1 MSFEGE
7 LITFSLPANE
17 TVLKFLKM
25 NPVDQMRSVELG
37 MRFMSVGTKQLQGW
51 DNTEWQQRLEKEKD
65 RYEKM
70 LDDNRQALRKERD
83 AMQILKRNHSKE
95 LLETAARIKE
105 QTHVCYQ
112 TEVSSLRE
120 QLERKDGKIS
130 QLNEENR
137 NAFKEAFAI
146 FDKKASL
153 RESSWEERMRRLR
166 SEYESKL
173 QSEKQEKENLIAR
186 TQNSTIIGQDGE
198 NFTLCELN
206 RRFPKAEIEDTH
218 KQTGRGDFIFKE
230 DDFSML
236 IETKNY
242 KNNVTKPEIIKFYRD
257 IDTNHDIKCGILIS
271 LKSGICSREDFHL
284 EVRDKKPI
292 LFLHNISSNM
302 ENLSLAVI
310 LFKLILG
317 TNSIDLSRK
326 EIEEKLKNSIPVIKR
341 NWNKM
346 RQQIKK
352 FEQDMIECIAD
363 QEGHVRSIFELLE
376 LIY

>member
-17 TVLKFLKM
+17 TILKFLRMK
-25 NPVDQMRSVELG
+25 QIEQLKAIELG

-51 DNTEWQQRLEKEKD
+51 DNAEWKVRLDKDREKYNEIIEKSELMLRKEKD
-65 RYEKM
+65 TI
-70 LDDNRQALRKERD
+70 QT
-83 AMQILKRNHSKE
+83 LKQNHSKE
-95 LLETAARIKE
+95 LLEASARIKE
-105 QTHVCYQ
+105 QTHVYYQ

-120 QLERKDGKIS
+120 HLERKDEKIS
-130 QLNEENR
+130 QLNKENR
-137 NAFKEAFAI
+137 NAFKEAFDI
-146 FDKKASL
+146 FDRKASL
-153 RESSWEERMRRLR
+153 REQSWENRISGLR
-166 SEYESKL
+166 VEYENKL
-173 QSEKQEKENLIAR
+173 LLEKQEKESLIAR

-218 KQTGRGDFIFKE
+218 KESGRGDFIFKE
-230 DDFSML
+230 NDFSML

-271 LKSGICSREDFHL
+271 LKSGICSRDDFHL

-317 TNSIDLSRK
+317 TNSINLSRK

-352 FEQDMIECIAD
+352 FEQDMIECVAD
-363 QEGHVRSIFELLE
+363 QESHVRSIFELLG

>member
-1 MSFEGE
+1 MAFQGE

-17 TVLKFLKM
+17 IVLKFLQMKS
-25 NPVDQMRSVELG
+25 PDQMKSIDLG
-37 MRFMSVGTKQLQGW
+37 MKFISIGTKQLQCW
-51 DNTEWQQRLEKEKD
+51 DNDEWKARLEKEKD
-65 RYEKM
+65 RNDKLISSIGSDLQKEK
-70 LDDNRQALRKERD
+70 DKNR
-83 AMQILKRNHSKE
+83 
-95 LLETAARIKE
+95 LLEQNHRKKLVEVSSQIKE
-105 QTHVCYQ
+105 QTHLYFQ
-112 TEVSSLRE
+112 NELSSLRE
-120 QLERKDGKIS
+120 QLERRDAKIS

-137 NAFKEAFAI
+137 SSFKEAYAL
-146 FDKKASL
+146 FDKKAVQ
-153 RESSWEERMRRLR
+153 REASWELKVKTMRDDYEARL
-166 SEYESKL
+166 
-173 QSEKQEKENLIAR
+173 QHEKQERMGLIAR

-218 KQTGRGDFIFKE
+218 KQSGRGDFIFKE
-230 DDFSML
+230 KDFTML

-242 KNNVTKPEIIKFYRD
+242 KNNVTKPEIQKFYRD
-257 IDTNHDIKCGILIS
+257 IDVNHDIKCGILIS
-271 LKSGICSREDFHL
+271 LKSGICSRDDFHL

-326 EIEEKLKNSIPVIKR
+326 EIEEKLKNSIPIIKR

-352 FEQDMIECIAD
+352 FEQDMIECVAD
-363 QEGHVRSIFELLE
+363 QESHVRSIFELLG

>member
-7 LITFSLPANE
+7 SITFCLPANE
-17 TVLKFLKM
+17 IVLKFLQMKQCDQIKSISLGSRFINMGSKM
-25 NPVDQMRSVELG
+25 M
-37 MRFMSVGTKQLQGW
+37 QGW
-51 DNTEWQQRLEKEKD
+51 DNEEWQQRMEKEKERND
-65 RYEKM
+65 RILAEIKEELRREKTKNQ
-70 LDDNRQALRKERD
+70 LLENTHRR
-83 AMQILKRNHSKE
+83 E
-95 LLETAARIKE
+95 LLEVSGKIKE
-105 QTHVCYQ
+105 QTHLCFQ
-112 TEVSSLRE
+112 NEISDLRQ
-120 QLERKDGKIS
+120 QLERKDQKIS
-130 QLNEENR
+130 ALNQENR
-137 NAFKEAFAI
+137 NAFKDAYAI
-146 FDKKASL
+146 FDKRATERETNWENRMKGL
-153 RESSWEERMRRLR
+153 RAEYEER
-166 SEYESKL
+166 L
-173 QSEKQEKENLIAR
+173 QVEKQAKEALIAR
-186 TQNSTIIGQDGE
+186 TQNSTIIGQVGE

-230 DDFSML
+230 NDFIML

-242 KNNVTKPEIIKFYRD
+242 KNNVTKPEIEKFYRD

-326 EIEEKLKNSIPVIKR
+326 EIEEKLKNSIPIIKR

-352 FEQDMIECIAD
+352 FEQDMIECVAD
-363 QEGHVRSIFELLE
+363 QESHVRSIFELLG

>member
-7 LITFSLPANE
+7 SITFCLPANE
-17 TVLKFLKM
+17 VVLKFLQMKQGDQIKSISLGSRFINMGSKM
-25 NPVDQMRSVELG
+25 M
-37 MRFMSVGTKQLQGW
+37 QGW
-51 DNTEWQQRLEKEKD
+51 DNEEWQQRMEKERERNDGILAEIKEEL
-65 RYEKM
+65 RREKTKNQ
-70 LDDNRQALRKERD
+70 LLENTHRR
-83 AMQILKRNHSKE
+83 E
-95 LLETAARIKE
+95 LLEVSGKIKE
-105 QTHVCYQ
+105 QTHLCFQ
-112 TEVSSLRE
+112 NEISDLRQ
-120 QLERKDGKIS
+120 QLERKDQKIS
-130 QLNEENR
+130 ALNQENR
-137 NAFKEAFAI
+137 NAFKDAYAI
-146 FDKKASL
+146 FDKRATERETNWENRMKGL
-153 RESSWEERMRRLR
+153 RAEYEER
-166 SEYESKL
+166 L
-173 QSEKQEKENLIAR
+173 QVEKQAKEALIAR
-186 TQNSTIIGQDGE
+186 TQNSTIIGQVGE

-230 DDFSML
+230 QDFTML

-242 KNNVTKPEIIKFYRD
+242 KNNVTKPEIEKFYRD

-292 LFLHNISSNM
+292 IFLHNISSNM

-326 EIEEKLKNSIPVIKR
+326 EIEEKLKNSIPIIKR

-352 FEQDMIECIAD
+352 FEQDMIECVAD
-363 QEGHVRSIFELLE
+363 QESHVRSIFELLG

>member
-7 LITFSLPANE
+7 SITFCLPANE
-17 TVLKFLKM
+17 VVLKFLQMKQGDQIKSISLGSRFINMGSKM
-25 NPVDQMRSVELG
+25 M
-37 MRFMSVGTKQLQGW
+37 QGW
-51 DNTEWQQRLEKEKD
+51 DNEEWQQRMEKERERNDGILAEIKED
-65 RYEKM
+65 LRREKTKNQ
-70 LDDNRQALRKERD
+70 LLENTHRR
-83 AMQILKRNHSKE
+83 E
-95 LLETAARIKE
+95 LLEVSGKIKE
-105 QTHVCYQ
+105 QTHLCFQ
-112 TEVSSLRE
+112 NEISDLRQ
-120 QLERKDGKIS
+120 QLERKDQKIS
-130 QLNEENR
+130 ALNQENR
-137 NAFKEAFAI
+137 NAFKDAYAI
-146 FDKKASL
+146 FDKRAAERETNWENRMKGL
-153 RESSWEERMRRLR
+153 RTEYEER
-166 SEYESKL
+166 L
-173 QSEKQEKENLIAR
+173 QVEKQAKEALIAR
-186 TQNSTIIGQDGE
+186 TQNSTIIGQVGE

-230 DDFSML
+230 QDFTML

-242 KNNVTKPEIIKFYRD
+242 KNNVTKPEIEKFYRD

-326 EIEEKLKNSIPVIKR
+326 EIEEKLKNSIPIIKR

-352 FEQDMIECIAD
+352 FEQDMIECVAD
-363 QEGHVRSIFELLE
+363 QESHVRSIFELLG

>member
-7 LITFSLPANE
+7 SITFCLPANNV
-17 TVLKFLKM
+17 VLKFLQMKQ
-25 NPVDQMRSVELG
+25 PDQIKCIALG
-37 MRFMSVGTKQLQGW
+37 TRFLNIGAKTVQGW
-51 DNTEWQQRLEKEKD
+51 DNEEWQTRLEKEKQ
-65 RYEKM
+65 RT
-70 LDDNRQALRKERD
+70 DDIISNYKNDLLSVKNKSRELENIHRKD
-83 AMQILKRNHSKE
+83 
-95 LLETAARIKE
+95 LLEMSTRIKE
-105 QTHVCYQ
+105 QTVISFQNEIGRLHK
-112 TEVSSLRE
+112 
-120 QLERKDGKIS
+120 QLERNEEKIS
-130 QLNEENR
+130 SLNEENR
-137 NAFKEAFAI
+137 NSFKEAYAI
-146 FDKKASL
+146 FDKKAIQ
-153 RESSWEERMRRLR
+153 RESTWELKIQTLR
-166 SEYESKL
+166 KEYEIKL
-173 QSEKQEKENLIAR
+173 MTEKQEKEALIAR

-206 RRFPKAEIEDTH
+206 RQFPKAEIEDTH

-230 DDFSML
+230 NDFSML

-242 KNNVTKPEIIKFYRD
+242 KNNVTKPEIEKFYRD

-292 LFLHNISSNM
+292 IFLHNISSNM

-317 TNSIDLSRK
+317 TNSIDLSKK
-326 EIEEKLKNSIPVIKR
+326 EIEEKLKNSIPIIKR

-352 FEQDMIECIAD
+352 FEQDMIECVAD
-363 QEGHVRSIFELLE
+363 QEMHVRSIFEILG

>member
-7 LITFSLPANE
+7 SITFCLPANE
-17 TVLKFLKM
+17 VVLKFLQMKQGDQIKSISLGSRFINMGSKM
-25 NPVDQMRSVELG
+25 M
-37 MRFMSVGTKQLQGW
+37 QGW
-51 DNTEWQQRLEKEKD
+51 DNEEWQQRMEKERERNDGILAEIKEEL
-65 RYEKM
+65 RREKTKNQ
-70 LDDNRQALRKERD
+70 LLENTHRR
-83 AMQILKRNHSKE
+83 E
-95 LLETAARIKE
+95 LLEVSGKIKE
-105 QTHVCYQ
+105 QTHLCFQ
-112 TEVSSLRE
+112 NEISDLRQ
-120 QLERKDGKIS
+120 QLERKDQKIS
-130 QLNEENR
+130 ALNQENR
-137 NAFKEAFAI
+137 NAFKDAYAI
-146 FDKKASL
+146 FDKRATERETNWENRMKGL
-153 RESSWEERMRRLR
+153 RTEYEER
-166 SEYESKL
+166 L
-173 QSEKQEKENLIAR
+173 QVEKQAKEALIAR
-186 TQNSTIIGQDGE
+186 TQNSTIIGQVGE

-230 DDFSML
+230 QDFTML

-242 KNNVTKPEIIKFYRD
+242 KNNVTKPEIEKFYRD

-326 EIEEKLKNSIPVIKR
+326 EIEEKLKNSIPIIKR

-352 FEQDMIECIAD
+352 FEQDMIECVAD
-363 QEGHVRSIFELLE
+363 QESHVRSIFELLG

>member
-7 LITFSLPANE
+7 SITFCLPANE
-17 TVLKFLKM
+17 VVLKFLQMKQGDQIKSISLGSRFINMGSKM
-25 NPVDQMRSVELG
+25 M
-37 MRFMSVGTKQLQGW
+37 QGW
-51 DNTEWQQRLEKEKD
+51 DNEEWQQRMEKERERNDGILAEIKEEL
-65 RYEKM
+65 RREKTKNQ
-70 LDDNRQALRKERD
+70 LLENTHRR
-83 AMQILKRNHSKE
+83 E
-95 LLETAARIKE
+95 LLEVSGKIKE
-105 QTHVCYQ
+105 QTHLCFQ
-112 TEVSSLRE
+112 NEISDLRQ
-120 QLERKDGKIS
+120 QLERKDQKIS
-130 QLNEENR
+130 ALNQENR
-137 NAFKEAFAI
+137 NAFKDAYAI
-146 FDKKASL
+146 FDKRAAERETNWENRMKGL
-153 RESSWEERMRRLR
+153 RTEYEER
-166 SEYESKL
+166 L
-173 QSEKQEKENLIAR
+173 QVEKQAKEALIAR
-186 TQNSTIIGQDGE
+186 TQNSTIIGQVGE

-230 DDFSML
+230 QDFTML

-242 KNNVTKPEIIKFYRD
+242 KNNVTKPEIEKFYRD

-326 EIEEKLKNSIPVIKR
+326 EIEEKLKNSIPIIKR

-352 FEQDMIECIAD
+352 FEQDMIECVAD
-363 QEGHVRSIFELLE
+363 QESHVRSIFELLG

>member
-1 MSFEGE
+1 MSFEE
-7 LITFSLPANE
+7 SINFCLPANDI
-17 TVLKFLKM
+17 VLKFL
-25 NPVDQMRSVELG
+25 QMKQTEQIKSIGLG
-37 MRFMSVGTKQLQGW
+37 MQFINVGTKMIQGW
-51 DNTEWQQRLEKEKD
+51 DNEEWRGRLKKEKERSDSLLSSYKED
-65 RYEKM
+65 LQKM
-70 LDDNRQALRKERD
+70 QAKNQLLQNTHRR
-83 AMQILKRNHSKE
+83 E
-95 LLETAARIKE
+95 LIELSNKIKE
-105 QTHVCYQ
+105 QTHICFQ
-112 TEVSSLRE
+112 NEIADLRK
-120 QLERKDGKIS
+120 QLERKDFKIS
-130 QLNEENR
+130 TLNEENR
-137 NAFKEAFAI
+137 NAFKEAYGI

-153 RESSWEERMRRLR
+153 REISWEAKIKSLR
-166 SEYESKL
+166 SEYEERL
-173 QSEKQEKENLIAR
+173 AQEKKDKESLIAK
-186 TQNSTIIGQDGE
+186 TQNSTIIGQIGE

-218 KQTGRGDFIFKE
+218 KQAGRGDFIFKE
-230 DDFSML
+230 TDFTML

-242 KNNVTKPEIIKFYRD
+242 KNNVTKPEIEKFYRD

-326 EIEEKLKNSIPVIKR
+326 EIEEKLKNSIPIIKR

-352 FEQDMIECIAD
+352 FEQEMIICVAD
-363 QEGHVRSIFELLE
+363 Q
-376 LIY
+376 

>member
-17 TVLKFLKM
+17 TILKFL
-25 NPVDQMRSVELG
+25 QMKQIEQLKAIELG

-51 DNTEWQQRLEKEKD
+51 DNAEWKVRLDKDREKYNEIIENSELMLRKEKD
-65 RYEKM
+65 TI
-70 LDDNRQALRKERD
+70 QT
-83 AMQILKRNHSKE
+83 LKQNHSKE
-95 LLETAARIKE
+95 LLETSARIKE

-120 QLERKDGKIS
+120 HLERKDEKIS
-130 QLNEENR
+130 QLNKENR
-137 NAFKEAFAI
+137 NAFKEAFDI
-146 FDKKASL
+146 FDKKANL
-153 RESSWEERMRRLR
+153 REQSWENRISGLR
-166 SEYESKL
+166 VEYENKL
-173 QSEKQEKENLIAR
+173 LLEKQEKESLIAR

-198 NFTLCELN
+198 SFTLCELN

-218 KQTGRGDFIFKE
+218 KESGRGDFIFKE
-230 DDFSML
+230 NDFSML

-271 LKSGICSREDFHL
+271 LKSGICSRDDFHL

-317 TNSIDLSRK
+317 TNSINLSRK

-352 FEQDMIECIAD
+352 FEQDMIECVAD
-363 QEGHVRSIFELLE
+363 QESHVRSIFELLG

>member
-7 LITFSLPANE
+7 SISFSLPANE
-17 TVLKFLKM
+17 IILKFLQMKQ
-25 NPVDQMRSVELG
+25 PDQIKSIGLG
-37 MRFMSVGTKQLQGW
+37 MRFINVGTKMIQGW
-51 DNTEWQQRLEKEKD
+51 DNEEWRARLEKERVKSD
-65 RYEKM
+65 
-70 LDDNRQALRKERD
+70 ALITTHKEEI
-83 AMQILKRNHSKE
+83 QKLKAGNQLLINTHRRELIEVSSK
-95 LLETAARIKE
+95 IKE
-105 QTHVCYQ
+105 QTHLYFQ
-112 TEVSSLRE
+112 NEIADLRQ
-120 QLERKDGKIS
+120 QLERKDNKIS
-130 QLNEENR
+130 TLNEENR
-137 NAFKEAFAI
+137 HSFKEAYDL

-153 RESSWEERMRRLR
+153 REASWEAKINSLR
-166 SEYESKL
+166 EEYEERL
-173 QSEKQEKENLIAR
+173 KQEKKHKESLIAQ
-186 TQNSTIIGQDGE
+186 TQNSTIIGQVGE

-230 DDFSML
+230 QDFSML

-242 KNNVTKPEIIKFYRD
+242 RNNVTKPEIEKFYRD

-271 LKSGICSREDFHL
+271 LKSGICSRDDFHL

-326 EIEEKLKNSIPVIKR
+326 EIEEKLKNSIPIIKR

-352 FEQDMIECIAD
+352 FEQEMIGCVTN
-363 QEGHVRSIFELLE
+363 QEEHVRAIFELLG

>member
-7 LITFSLPANE
+7 SITFCLPANE
-17 TVLKFLKM
+17 VVLKFLQMKQGDQIKSISLGSRFINMGSKM
-25 NPVDQMRSVELG
+25 M
-37 MRFMSVGTKQLQGW
+37 QGW
-51 DNTEWQQRLEKEKD
+51 DNEEWQQRMEKERERND
-65 RYEKM
+65 RILAEIKEELRREKTKNQ
-70 LDDNRQALRKERD
+70 LLENTHRR
-83 AMQILKRNHSKE
+83 E
-95 LLETAARIKE
+95 LLEVSGKIKE
-105 QTHVCYQ
+105 QTHLCFQ
-112 TEVSSLRE
+112 NEISDLRQ
-120 QLERKDGKIS
+120 QLERKDQKIS
-130 QLNEENR
+130 ALNQENR
-137 NAFKEAFAI
+137 NAFKDAYAI
-146 FDKKASL
+146 FDKRAAERETNWENRMKGL
-153 RESSWEERMRRLR
+153 RTEYEER
-166 SEYESKL
+166 L
-173 QSEKQEKENLIAR
+173 QVEKQAKEALIAR
-186 TQNSTIIGQDGE
+186 TQNSTIIGQVGE

-230 DDFSML
+230 QDFTML

-242 KNNVTKPEIIKFYRD
+242 KNNVTKPEIEKFYRD

-326 EIEEKLKNSIPVIKR
+326 EIEEKLKNSIPIIKR

-352 FEQDMIECIAD
+352 FEQDMIECVAD
-363 QEGHVRSIFELLE
+363 QESHVRSIFELLG

>member
-7 LITFSLPANE
+7 SITFCLPANE
-17 TVLKFLKM
+17 VVLKFLQMKQGDQIKSISLGSRFINMGSKM
-25 NPVDQMRSVELG
+25 M
-37 MRFMSVGTKQLQGW
+37 QGW
-51 DNTEWQQRLEKEKD
+51 DNEEWQQRMEKERERNDGILAEIKEEL
-65 RYEKM
+65 RREKTKNQ
-70 LDDNRQALRKERD
+70 LLENTHRR
-83 AMQILKRNHSKE
+83 E
-95 LLETAARIKE
+95 LLEVSGKIKE
-105 QTHVCYQ
+105 QTHLCFQ
-112 TEVSSLRE
+112 NEISDLRQ
-120 QLERKDGKIS
+120 QLERRDQKIS
-130 QLNEENR
+130 ALNQENR
-137 NAFKEAFAI
+137 NAFKDAYAI
-146 FDKKASL
+146 FDKRATERETNWENRMKGL
-153 RESSWEERMRRLR
+153 RTEYEER
-166 SEYESKL
+166 L
-173 QSEKQEKENLIAR
+173 QVEKQAKEALIAR
-186 TQNSTIIGQDGE
+186 TQNSTIIGQVGE

-230 DDFSML
+230 QDFTML

-242 KNNVTKPEIIKFYRD
+242 KNNVTKPEIEKFYRD

-326 EIEEKLKNSIPVIKR
+326 EIEEKLKNSIPIIKR

-352 FEQDMIECIAD
+352 FEQDMIECVAD
-363 QEGHVRSIFELLE
+363 QESHVRSIFELLG

>member
-1 MSFEGE
+1 MSFEDE
-7 LITFSLPANE
+7 SINFCLPANDI
-17 TVLKFLKM
+17 VLKFL
-25 NPVDQMRSVELG
+25 QMKQSEQIKSIGLG
-37 MRFMSVGTKQLQGW
+37 MQFINVGTKIIQGW
-51 DNTEWQQRLEKEKD
+51 DNEEWCGRLKKEKERSDSLLSSCKED
-65 RYEKM
+65 LQKM
-70 LDDNRQALRKERD
+70 QAKNQLLQNTQRREL
-83 AMQILKRNHSKE
+83 IELSSK
-95 LLETAARIKE
+95 IKE
-105 QTHVCYQ
+105 QTHICFQ
-112 TEVSSLRE
+112 NEIADLRK
-120 QLERKDGKIS
+120 QLERKDIKIS
-130 QLNEENR
+130 TLNGENR
-137 NAFKEAFAI
+137 NAFKEAYSI

-153 RESSWEERMRRLR
+153 REISWEAKIKSLR
-166 SEYESKL
+166 SEYEERL
-173 QSEKQEKENLIAR
+173 AQEKKDKESLIAQ
-186 TQNSTIIGQDGE
+186 TQNSTIIGQIGE

-218 KQTGRGDFIFKE
+218 KQAGRGDFIFKE
-230 DDFSML
+230 TDFTML

-242 KNNVTKPEIIKFYRD
+242 KNNVTKPEIEKFYRD

-326 EIEEKLKNSIPVIKR
+326 EIEEKLKNSIPIIKR

-352 FEQDMIECIAD
+352 FEQEMIICVAD
-363 QEGHVRSIFELLE
+363 QESHVRSIFELLE

>member
-7 LITFSLPANE
+7 SITFCLPANNI
-17 TVLKFLKM
+17 VLKFLQMKQ
-25 NPVDQMRSVELG
+25 PDQIKCIALG
-37 MRFMSVGTKQLQGW
+37 TRFLNIGAKTVQGW
-51 DNTEWQQRLEKEKD
+51 NNEEWQTRLEKEKQ
-65 RYEKM
+65 RT
-70 LDDNRQALRKERD
+70 DDIISNYKNDLLSVKNKSRELENIHRKD
-83 AMQILKRNHSKE
+83 
-95 LLETAARIKE
+95 LLEMSTRIKE
-105 QTHVCYQ
+105 QTVISFQNEIGRLHK
-112 TEVSSLRE
+112 
-120 QLERKDGKIS
+120 QLERNEEKIS
-130 QLNEENR
+130 SLNEENR
-137 NAFKEAFAI
+137 NSFKEAYAI
-146 FDKKASL
+146 FDKKAL
-153 RESSWEERMRRLR
+153 QRESTWELKIQTLR
-166 SEYESKL
+166 KEYEIKL
-173 QSEKQEKENLIAR
+173 MTEKQEKEALIAR

-206 RRFPKAEIEDTH
+206 RQFPKAEIEDTH

-230 DDFSML
+230 NDFCML

-242 KNNVTKPEIIKFYRD
+242 KNNVTKPEIEKFYRD

-292 LFLHNISSNM
+292 IFLHNISSNM

-317 TNSIDLSRK
+317 TNSIDLSKK
-326 EIEEKLKNSIPVIKR
+326 EIEEKLKNSIPIIKR

-352 FEQDMIECIAD
+352 FEQDMIECVAD
-363 QEGHVRSIFELLE
+363 QEMHVRSIFEILG

>member
-7 LITFSLPANE
+7 SITFCLPANE
-17 TVLKFLKM
+17 VVLKFLQMKQGDQIKSISLGSRFINIGSKM
-25 NPVDQMRSVELG
+25 I
-37 MRFMSVGTKQLQGW
+37 QGW
-51 DNTEWQQRLEKEKD
+51 DNEEWQQRMEKEKERND
-65 RYEKM
+65 RILAEIKQELRREKTKNQ
-70 LDDNRQALRKERD
+70 LLENTHRR
-83 AMQILKRNHSKE
+83 E
-95 LLETAARIKE
+95 LLEVSGKIKE
-105 QTHVCYQ
+105 QTHLCFQ
-112 TEVSSLRE
+112 NEISDLRQ
-120 QLERKDGKIS
+120 QLERRDHKIS
-130 QLNEENR
+130 ALNQENR
-137 NAFKEAFAI
+137 NAFKDAYAI
-146 FDKKASL
+146 FDKRATERETNWESRMKGL
-153 RESSWEERMRRLR
+153 RTEYEER
-166 SEYESKL
+166 L
-173 QSEKQEKENLIAR
+173 QVEKQAKEALIAR
-186 TQNSTIIGQDGE
+186 TQNSTIIGQVGE

-230 DDFSML
+230 QDFTML

-242 KNNVTKPEIIKFYRD
+242 KNNVTKPEIEKFYRD

-326 EIEEKLKNSIPVIKR
+326 EIEEKLKNSIPIIKR

-352 FEQDMIECIAD
+352 FEQDMIECVAD
-363 QEGHVRSIFELLE
+363 QESHVRSIFELLG